1 MIDIA
6 HAVEHELAESCLSP
20 ETRARLKPCLPM
32 LQDAI
37 GSWQANGG
45 FSAPGIMAVCATPSG
60 ATVVHSQRWGDN
72 VDEIDQTTALHVL
85 VRTIDMAATDETARL
100 LIAALSAAL
109 GKQGRANPWAEGR
122 APGRQPGRER
132 VSPHAARIRG
142 GGQRAQ
148 AGRGRAHPG
157 GRQRPGSR

>member
-6 HAVEHELAESCLSP
+6 HAVEYELADSCLSP
-20 ETRARLKPCLPM
+20 ETCARLKPCLPM
-32 LQDAI
+32 LQAAI

-72 VDEIDQTTALHVL
+72 VDEIDKTTALHVL
-85 VRTIDMAATDETARL
+85 VRTVEMAATDETARL

-109 GKQGRANPWAEGR
+109 GKQGRASVEHDAKIVSKRGEAPLLVVLAAPEGADVAVIATTVGMPR
-122 APGRQPGRER
+122 PVAPS
-132 VSPHAARIRG
+132 VMVH
-142 GGQRAQ
+142 
-148 AGRGRAHPG
+148 
-157 GRQRPGSR
+157 